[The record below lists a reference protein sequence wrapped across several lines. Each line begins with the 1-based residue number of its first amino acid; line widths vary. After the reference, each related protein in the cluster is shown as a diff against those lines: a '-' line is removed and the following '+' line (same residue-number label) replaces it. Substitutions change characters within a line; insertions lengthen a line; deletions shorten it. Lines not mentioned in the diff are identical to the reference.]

1 MIDLFE
7 AELRDALRS
16 KAYSI
21 PEEVRER
28 IHSSNHRPR
37 TTRWSSRVTYGTMA
51 GAAVTAAAVV
61 SVVVLGSASPAF
73 AGWSATPT
81 APAGGQVAQAEAQ
94 CQAQLAS
101 LPPRAPTTSGPS
113 QALVLTD
120 IRGPYTVAIYASS
133 TSSSTCFTGPSFT
146 AVSGTQGAITSAA
159 AGKIQFSSAHLTT
172 RTGSPYT
179 LVDGNTGPDVTGVSL
194 LLDNGQHVQATLSD
208 GWFEAWWPGSASAT
222 SAAVTTPSGATTQSL
237 NPAPS
242 FCTPTAQ
249 TPCSGS
255 GSGSGISTH
264 SGSGPGPSTQ
274 SSGSVGP
281 GGSGPMGTNSVSGGG
296 PTASAGGSQ

>member
-1 MIDLFE
+1 VIDLFE

-16 KAYSI
+16 KADSI
-21 PEEVRER
+21 PDEVRER
-28 IHSSNHRPR
+28 LHSSNHHPR
-37 TTRWSSRVTYGTMA
+37 TIRWSSRVTYGTVA
-51 GAAVTAAAVV
+51 GAAATAATVV
-61 SVVVLGSASPAF
+61 SVLVLGSASPAF

-101 LPPRAPTTSGPS
+101 LPPGGPTASDPS
-113 QALVLTD
+113 RALVLTD

-146 AVSGTQGAITSAA
+146 AVSGTQGAITPAA
-159 AGKIQFSSAHLTT
+159 AGKIQFSSSHLAT
-172 RTGSPYT
+172 RAGSPYT

-194 LLDNGQHVQATLSD
+194 VLDNSQHVQATLSD

-222 SAAVTTPSGATTQSL
+222 SAAVTTASGTTTQAL
-237 NPAPS
+237 NPVPS
-242 FCTPTAQ
+242 SCTPTAQ

-255 GSGSGISTH
+255 GSGSGSSSN
-264 SGSGPGPSTQ
+264 SGSGPGPSTHY
-274 SSGSVGP
+274 GSVSDS
-281 GGSGPMGTNSVSGGG
+281 GGSPAA
-296 PTASAGGSQ
+296 PAGSQ